1 MMLAPKIEM
10 HKHEGGEEK
19 TLAVLCV
26 GIRYGNGGC
35 GARAKSGAHDVQVFA
50 CEASLLLQLAL

>member
-19 TLAVLCV
+19 TLALLCV

-35 GARAKSGAHDVQVFA
+35 GARAKSGAHDA
-50 CEASLLLQLAL
+50 